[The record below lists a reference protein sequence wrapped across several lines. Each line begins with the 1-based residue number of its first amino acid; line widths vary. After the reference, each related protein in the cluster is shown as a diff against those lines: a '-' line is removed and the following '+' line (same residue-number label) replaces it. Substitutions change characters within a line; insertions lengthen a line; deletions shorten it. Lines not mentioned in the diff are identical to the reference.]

1 LPPRRIAIAITLTL
15 VSSACNAHRYRVRT
29 MSPLTDLVV
38 THGLLLVFV
47 ATLAA
52 RIGAPMPAA
61 PFLVIAGGLAAMGQM
76 SWVAALAAAI
86 VASNLGD
93 GLWFWAGRRHGYR
106 VLRLLCRISISPDS
120 CVRQSEAFILRW
132 GGRSL
137 IAAKFVP
144 GVSVVAPPMAG
155 AMGMSLLAFLGFATL
170 SAALWAGLFLGIGWA
185 FSQQIQ
191 QALDMLS
198 TLGAVAAGLLLLMAG
213 AYLALRWWRRRLFL
227 QGVAMPRVQVD
238 ELRALIDAGTPPTI
252 IDVRSGAALEID
264 ERRIPGAM
272 VAALADIEKATRELP
287 RHAELVLYCNCP
299 NEASA
304 ATAARR
310 LAAAGFTRVRPLAG
324 GLDAWMAAELPV
336 GGELPP
342 TTAGLVLPTTE
353 ACR

>member
-1 LPPRRIAIAITLTL
+1 MALALTL
-15 VSSACNAHRYRVRT
+15 FILTHVHCPHRQRIRT
-29 MSPLTDLVV
+29 MSPLIDLVV
-38 THGLLLVFV
+38 THGILLVFL

-52 RIGAPMPAA
+52 RVGAPIPAA

-76 SWVAALAAAI
+76 SWVAALVAAI

-155 AMGMSLLAFLGFATL
+155 AMGMSVLAFLGFATL
-170 SAALWAGLFLGIGWA
+170 SAALWAGLFLGMGWVFA
-185 FSQQIQ
+185 YQIQ

-198 TLGAVAAGLLLLMAG
+198 TFGTVAAALLLLIAA

-227 QGVAMPRVQVD
+227 QGVAMPRVQVE

-252 IDVRSGAALEID
+252 IDVRSGAAREID
-264 ERRIPGAM
+264 DRRIPGAI

-287 RHAELVLYCNCP
+287 RHDELVLYCNCP

-324 GLDAWMAAELPV
+324 GLDAWMAEEHQADDKALP
-336 GGELPP
+336 GA
-342 TTAGLVLPTTE
+342 TALVLPGAD

>member
-1 LPPRRIAIAITLTL
+1 
-15 VSSACNAHRYRVRT
+15 
-29 MSPLTDLVV
+29 MSPLTDLVI
-38 THGLLLVFV
+38 THGILLVFL

-76 SWVAALAAAI
+76 SWVAALVVSI

-120 CVRQSEAFILRW
+120 CVRQSETFIQRW

-155 AMGMSLLAFLGFATL
+155 AMGMSVLAFLGFATL
-170 SAALWAGLFLGIGWA
+170 SAALWAGLFLGIGWVFA
-185 FSQQIQ
+185 QQIQ
-191 QALDMLS
+191 KALDMLS
-198 TLGAVAAGLLLLMAG
+198 TLGVVSAGLLLLIAA
-213 AYLALRWWRRRLFL
+213 AYLALRWWRRRQFL
-227 QGVAMPRVQVD
+227 QGVAMPRMQVE
-238 ELRALIDAGTPPTI
+238 ELRKLIDAGTPPTI
-252 IDVRSGAALEID
+252 IDVRSGAARGVD

-272 VAALADIEKATRELP
+272 VAALAEVEAVTRDLP
-287 RHAELVLYCNCP
+287 RHDEVVLYCNCP

-310 LAAAGFTRVRPLAG
+310 LAAAGFIRVRPLAG
-324 GLDAWMAAELPV
+324 GLDAWMAAEPAAAD
-336 GGELPP
+336 GDAPP
-342 TTAGLVLPTTE
+342 AKANLDVP
-353 ACR
+353 APKAIR

>member
-1 LPPRRIAIAITLTL
+1 MAIAITLCKATFH
-15 VSSACNAHRYRVRT
+15 SASRHRIHT
-29 MSPLTDLVV
+29 MSPLTDLVI
-38 THGLLLVFV
+38 THGILLVFV

-61 PFLVIAGGLAAMGQM
+61 PFLVIAGGLAASGQM
-76 SWVAALAAAI
+76 SWLAALVAAI

-106 VLRLLCRISISPDS
+106 VMRLMCRISISPDS
-120 CVRQSEAFILRW
+120 SVRQSEAFILRW

-155 AMGMSLLAFLGFATL
+155 AMGMSVLAFLGFATL
-170 SAALWAGLFLGIGWA
+170 SAALWAGLFLGIGWI
-185 FSQQIQ
+185 FSNQIE

-198 TLGAVAAGLLLLMAG
+198 TLGAVSAGFLILLAA
-213 AYLALRWWRRRLFL
+213 AYLALRWWRRRVFL

-238 ELRALIDAGTPPTI
+238 ELRALIDSGTPPVI
-252 IDVRSGAALEID
+252 IDVRSGAAREID
-264 ERRIPGAM
+264 ERRIPGAI
-272 VAALADIEKATRELP
+272 VATLADIEKATRELP
-287 RHAELVLYCNCP
+287 RHGELVLYCNCP

-324 GLDAWMAAELPV
+324 GLDAWIAAEPKLV
-336 GGELPP
+336 ANAPP
-342 TTAGLVLPTTE
+342 LAPRLVLPDADART
-353 ACR
+353 